1 MNVFGFGFLLMAS
14 LVGGLIAVFA
24 DNLGR
29 TLGKKRLTFLKM
41 RPRRTAQVFT
51 FAAGAL
57 IPLLSV
63 GAVFFL
69 SADVRRWFAEGPQV
83 VEERDRLSSEVKELG
98 STRENLNA
106 EIARMQESAK
116 GLTTQISDLRGQL
129 AENQKRLTDLTKRKA
144 EVEARVKVLDGR
156 IRLLNGKVAT
166 ADKRLAET
174 QRALLTMTRERDSL
188 GKELPTLRAQ
198 RTLLIEDR
206 DDAIEELDE
215 ATRENER
222 ITRQNES
229 LISTNS
235 QLQRQIN
242 DAEQKLKDLQG
253 DYDRQLQN
261 LERDLERVRIDRD
274 EIRGQ
279 IRTAEQQLQQIL
291 KLSRDISGGSRTQAI
306 MYRMGEEIAR
316 IQVPARLTRENAAN
330 ELSRLLR
337 AARADA
343 EERGAKPY
351 GNTASADI
359 VERVID
365 GRLVSAEEQM
375 QAIIGRLAGLSD
387 DLVLVATSSL
397 NAFVGEPVSVEIQ
410 SFRNPLVFE
419 EGTMVAEGRIE
430 GDRPEEII
438 IAQIQEFVARQ
449 IRDLARS
456 KGMVPTLGQEE
467 RYGVLPQNTLI
478 ELMRSARANDRRVRI
493 QAFAPKDIRAGEP
506 LNLDFRIR

>member
-51 FAAGAL
+51 FTAGAL

-83 VEERDRLSSEVKELG
+83 VEERDRLSGEVKELG
-98 STRENLNA
+98 TTREQLNA

-129 AENQKRLTDLTKRKA
+129 SENQKRLADLTKRKA
-144 EVEARVKVLDGR
+144 EVEARVTSLNIR
-156 IRLLNGKVAT
+156 IRSLDAKVAE
-166 ADKRLAET
+166 ADKKILSA
-174 QRALLTMTRERDSL
+174 QNALLSMTKERDRL
-188 GKELPTLRAQ
+188 NKELPTLRSQ

-206 DDAIEELDE
+206 DDAYAELDD

-222 ITRQNES
+222 ITRQNTD
-229 LISTNS
+229 LIASNKK
-235 QLQRQIN
+235 LEEQIGE
-242 DAEQKLKDLQG
+242 AETKLGDLQAN
-253 DYDRQLQN
+253 YDRQLGL
-261 LERDLERVRIDRD
+261 LERDLERVRLDRD
-274 EIRGQ
+274 DIRTQ

-316 IQVPARLTRENAAN
+316 IQVPSRLTRENAAN

-337 AARADA
+337 AARAEA
-343 EERGAKPY
+343 EDRGAKPY

-365 GRLVSAEEQM
+365 GRLVTAEEQM
-375 QAIIGRLAGLSD
+375 QAIIGRLSGLSD

-419 EGTMVAEGRIE
+419 EGAMVAEGRIE

-438 IAQIQEFVARQ
+438 IQQIQDFVTRQ

-467 RYGVLPQNTLI
+467 RYGTLSQNTLI

-493 QAFAPKDIRAGEP
+493 QAFAPKDIRAGDP
-506 LNLDFRIR
+506 LTLDFRIR